1 MDSSVWYTQLIV
13 DKTLDTAVYV
23 QIADQIGH
31 MVKSG
36 RLKSGEKLPSSRVL
50 SSFLKLNRQTIVV
63 AYDELLAQGLVES
76 TIGHG
81 TFISQNLPDIQPQP
95 LKKGGLSN
103 PKIASTAG
111 YKFNSNGSVD
121 LPFVTSKTR
130 YHLDDGFP
138 DPSIAPLQDLT
149 RAIRSQILIRNPYN
163 QLGYGDPS
171 GLLKLR
177 EELSKYLNTSRGL
190 GIGAENILITRGTM
204 MGFHL
209 SCKGLLE
216 RGDTVAI
223 GESTWSGAIRNFDQ
237 AGVKS
242 IGIPVDAYGIDVD
255 YLQEVCQKQP
265 VKMLYITPHHH
276 YPTTATLRADR
287 RLKLLQLAEKYG
299 LIIFEDDYDYDFHYQ
314 SRPLMPLASEDPT
327 GMVLYC
333 GSFTKTISPAFRVGY
348 LVGPADVIA
357 YLSKLRRFV
366 DRQGDVVLEGA
377 IADLLEEGLIQ
388 RHLRKSLRIYR
399 ERRDV
404 FCSLLKDQ
412 LSNYISFNI
421 PEGGMAVWANF
432 EKDIDLV
439 SLAKKAIQNDLYFS
453 DGSILNMPEHMR
465 GSTRLGFASSTPEEL
480 EICVSIMKK
489 MIKG

>member
-1 MDSSVWYTQLIV
+1 MDSSVWYTQLVV
-13 DKTLDTAVYV
+13 DKTSGTSVYV

-31 MVKSG
+31 MIKSG

-50 SSFLKLNRQTIVV
+50 GSFLKLNRQTIVV

-76 TIGHG
+76 IVGHG
-81 TFISQNLPDIQPQP
+81 TFITQNLPDIQPQK
-95 LKKGGLSN
+95 LKKDGLPN
-103 PKIASTAG
+103 PKIAPSAG
-111 YKFNSNGSVD
+111 YKFNTSRSVV
-121 LPFVTSKTR
+121 LPFVVNKTR

-138 DPSIAPLQDLT
+138 DPAIAPLQELT

-163 QLGYGDPS
+163 QLGYGDPA

-177 EELSKYLNTSRGL
+177 EELSRYLNISRGL
-190 GIGAENILITRGTM
+190 GISADNILITRGTM

-216 RGDTVAI
+216 KGDTVAI
-223 GESTWSGAIRNFDQ
+223 GESTWSGAIRNFEQ
-237 AGVKS
+237 AGVKP
-242 IGIPVDAYGIDVD
+242 IAIPVDAHGIDVD
-255 YLQEVCQKQP
+255 YLEELCRKQP

-276 YPTTATLRADR
+276 YPTTVTLRADR

-314 SRPLMPLASEDPT
+314 SRPLMPLASEDPA

-377 IADLLEEGLIQ
+377 MADLLEEGLIQ

-412 LSNYISFNI
+412 LSSYVSFDI

-432 EKDIDLV
+432 EKGMDLV
-439 SLAKKAIQNDLYFS
+439 SVAKKALQNDLYFS
-453 DGSILNMPEHMR
+453 DGSIMNMPEHMR
-465 GSTRLGFASSTPEEL
+465 GGTRLGFASSTPEEL
-480 EICVSIMKK
+480 ENCVSILEKA
-489 MIKG
+489 IKG